1 MGAGG
6 RLRPSFEAFAG
17 EVRACR
23 LCRGRY
29 FDHEP
34 RPVFQAEPG
43 AKLFLV
49 GQAPGRRVHETGLP
63 FNDPSGDNLR
73 EWMGLT
79 RDQFY
84 DPTLLAIV
92 PTGLCYPGTFP
103 GKGDLPPPP
112 ICAPTWQ
119 PRFRDYIRPEVT
131 LLVGRYAQ
139 AYYLQTRE
147 SVSDVVSHWRRHLSA
162 GYFPLPHPSPRNRK
176 WLRDRPWFFRD
187 CLPALREVVAT
198 YLETA

>member
-6 RLRPSFEAFAG
+6 KLRPSFEAFAR

-23 LCRGRY
+23 LCRGVY

-34 RPVFQAEPG
+34 RLVFQAEPG
-43 AKLFLV
+43 AKLLLV

-73 EWMGLT
+73 DWLGLT
-79 RDQFY
+79 REQFY
-84 DPTLLAIV
+84 DPALLAIV
-92 PTGLCYPGTFP
+92 PTGLCFPGTVP
-103 GKGDLPPPP
+103 GMGDLPPPP

-119 PRFRDYIRPEVT
+119 PRFREYLQPEVT

-139 AYYLQTRE
+139 AYYLRTRE
-147 SVSDVVSHWRRHLSA
+147 SVSAVVARWRELLKQ

-176 WLRDRPWFFRD
+176 WLQDRPWFFSE
-187 CLPALREVVAT
+187 CVPALRETVAA
-198 YLETA
+198 YLPAD